1 MEADIAIVRDYFIDF
16 QSETVK
22 TLEQL
27 DGGATF
33 SKERIE
39 TPNGGFSQPRVLANG
54 KILEKAAVQF
64 TYSLGTRLPPAAS
77 ATRPHLSGKSFAAT
91 AISTIVH
98 PWNPNIPTT
107 HLNLRMFVVD
117 TSPKVWYFGGGFDL
131 TPYLPHEEDFL
142 EWHKCARQACSTD
155 KQYQALK
162 KQCDEYFYLPH
173 RNECRGIGGLFFDDY
188 DRGGFEESFQFVADV
203 GKNFLAGYS
212 SIVHKRENTKWSS
225 EEEDWMLVRRGRYAE
240 FNLAIDRGTKYG
252 LQSGRRIE
260 SVLASLPPRA
270 KWTYGYEIPKNSPQE
285 RLMSFLKPGKNWLNP
300 VDNSV
305 NIDER

>member
-1 MEADIAIVRDYFIDF
+1 MDADIAIVRDYFVDF
-16 QSETVK
+16 QSEIVK
-22 TLEQL
+22 TLEHL
-27 DGGATF
+27 DGGAAF
-33 SKERIE
+33 SMQRIE
-39 TPNGGFSQPRVLANG
+39 TPNGGFSQPRVLAKG

-117 TSPKVWYFGGGFDL
+117 TDPKIWYFGGGFDL
-131 TPYLPHEEDFL
+131 TPYLPYEEDFV
-142 EWHKCARQACSTD
+142 EWHKFARHACVSD
-155 KQYQALK
+155 EQYRELK
-162 KQCDEYFYLPH
+162 RQCDEYFFLPH
-173 RNECRGIGGLFFDDY
+173 RNESRGIGGLFFDDY
-188 DRGGFEESFQFVADV
+188 DSEGFQKSFQFVVDV
-203 GKNFLAGYS
+203 GKNFLEAYS
-212 SIVHKRENTKWSS
+212 SIVQRRRNNEWSP

-252 LQSGRRIE
+252 IQSGRRIE

-270 KWTYGYEIPKNSPQE
+270 KWIYGHEIPQNSPQE
-285 RLMSFLKPGKNWLNP
+285 RLMTYLNPGIDWLNL

-305 NIDER
+305 NIDES